1 MYAQKLGNYS
11 AATDDL
17 LTLRY
22 KLLIIDESISATGFQ
37 SSVSVKTD
45 LGASNIVTTYQNVTV
60 SRASPDQPV
69 LSINATILNDTSLIF
84 DTG

>member
-17 LTLRY
+17 LTLQY
-22 KLLIIDESISATGFQ
+22 KLLVIDESLSATGLQ
-37 SSVSVKTD
+37 TSIRVTTD
-45 LGASNIVTTYQNVTV
+45 LGASNIVDSYQNVTV
-60 SRASPDQPV
+60 NRASPDRPV
-69 LSINATILNDTSLIF
+69 LGINATILNDTSLIF